1 MDLLNTKNFAILE
14 ISLISDVYL
23 VGVMYINVCFAF
35 TDYNLHLTV
44 IVFSISKEF
53 LFLKEKSAY
62 LDFYELRKL

>member
-53 LFLKEKSAY
+53 IFFKRKISIFRFL
-62 LDFYELRKL
+62 

>member
-23 VGVMYINVCFAF
+23 VGLMYINVCFAF
-35 TDYNLHLTV
+35 IDYNLHLTV

-53 LFLKEKSAY
+53 IFFKRKISVLRFL
-62 LDFYELRKL
+62 